1 MVINC
6 QNWIEKVLN
15 IFYFFSEDIAETT
28 VAWYAWYYKPI
39 TVPASEIENIASLI
53 PGRLDV
59 LSQYLL
65 NRKWAEYN
73 VTNLEVMTDPH
84 YIAGWDQ
91 DRKMEYQTCPF
102 N

>member
-15 IFYFFSEDIAETT
+15 VFYIFSEDIAETIT
-28 VAWYAWYYKPI
+28 AWYAWYYKPI

-73 VTNLEVMTDPH
+73 VTNLEVMTEE
-84 YIAGWDQ
+84 Y
-91 DRKMEYQTCPF
+91 RKIEKAYTCPY
-102 N
+102 